1 MYNQLKNSFTTLL
14 LLSPLLSF
22 TSRPSSPSLL
32 SFLSPSFFLCFLPLL
47 RFFSASFLSSSSCPA
62 TCPAGCRWRQWE
74 EQEVQSTSHFASIAT
89 SHSKL

>member
-14 LLSPLLSF
+14 LLSPLLSS
-22 TSRPSSPSLL
+22 TSRPSSSFFL
-32 SFLSPSFFLCFLPLL
+32 SFLSPS
-47 RFFSASFLSSSSCPA
+47 FFSASFLSSSSCPA